1 MESSQ
6 FSKLI
11 IDPMFTK
18 VLEDLARVGIRV
30 DSPYNEV
37 ITFEDQKESPGAN
50 DSIRFL
56 ESNAKYKLN
65 PSNPNSLAD
74 GRRVCAYDE
83 SLVRVTSL
91 EGSGFF
97 IPHSIIMMD
106 KNRYLPFVY
115 LTFHFYTKSKRIAD
129 GNNSLS
135 FSLDPPEIASKRQY
149 IADRFKVLTE
159 NVPSFSLLLID
170 GPLVGGQ
177 ITEKNLQLNETLLSK
192 DIAALF
198 IVKNSDSSLV
208 VDNIP
213 NLRGQYNSDFEWA
226 YKTLGLGERTSFVK
240 YTDLTDPRKRRNKVF
255 CYLKAFNASPIR
267 LELHESTYLRYFG
280 IIDSILNTVYFLLL
294 AQGDAT
300 NPQPRPV
307 AIAEKYAREV
317 LKMISVDQ
325 VVYKAGIMPTMNY
338 TRFGW

>member
-1 MESSQ
+1 VEGFQ

-11 IDPMFTK
+11 VDPMFAK
-18 VLEDLARVGIRV
+18 VLEDLARVGIKV
-30 DSPYNEV
+30 DSPYNAV
-37 ITFEDQKESPGAN
+37 ITFEDQKEGAGATE
-50 DSIRFL
+50 SIRFL
-56 ESNAKYKLN
+56 ENNAKYKLN
-65 PSNPNSLAD
+65 PSSPNSLAE
-74 GRRVCAYDE
+74 GRKICAYDE
-83 SLVRVTSL
+83 SLVRITSL

-106 KNRYLPFVY
+106 KDRYLPFVY

-135 FSLDPPEIASKRQY
+135 FSVDPPEVASKRQY
-149 IADRFKVLTE
+149 IADRFMVLTE

-208 VDNIP
+208 VNNIP
-213 NLRGQYNSDFEWA
+213 NFKDQYNSDFEWA
-226 YKTLGLGERTSFVK
+226 YKTLGVGERTSFIK
-240 YTDLTDPRKRRNKVF
+240 YTDLTDPAKRRNKVF
-255 CYLKAFNASPIR
+255 CYLKAFNSSPIR

-280 IIDSILNTVYFLLL
+280 IINNILDTVYFLLL

-307 AIAEKYAREV
+307 AIAEKYAREI
-317 LKMISVDQ
+317 LKMISFDQ
-325 VVYKAGIMPTMNY
+325 VVYKAGIIPTMNY